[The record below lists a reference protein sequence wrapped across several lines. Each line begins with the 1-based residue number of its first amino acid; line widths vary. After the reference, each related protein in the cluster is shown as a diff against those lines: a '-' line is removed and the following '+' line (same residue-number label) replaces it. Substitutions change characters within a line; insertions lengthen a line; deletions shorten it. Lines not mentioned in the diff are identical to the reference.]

1 MADEATRSIERHYT
15 RGKLLERVLA
25 ALSGAGLDVDHL
37 RVEDLYAIDQLHGG
51 GLAATKE
58 HARRS
63 GITAAMHVLDVGCG
77 IGGSA
82 RYLAATI
89 GCQVTGVDLTAE
101 FVEVARE
108 LTARCSLADRVT
120 FERADATELPFA
132 DATFDH
138 VWSHNV
144 TMNVRDKA
152 AFAAEVARVLV
163 PGGRFTC
170 VEYAK
175 GPRGSPTFPLSWA
188 RDPSQSFLVTPEEM
202 RAALE
207 AGGLNVLEQVT
218 VPEGEASTSVAST
231 LPATSVAL
239 TSAVVMG
246 EDSPERQRNRA
257 KSSRDGALVDQ
268 FIVASKPG
276 PLTA

>member
-1 MADEATRSIERHYT
+1 MSDAVTQSIERHYT
-15 RGKLLERVLA
+15 QGDLLERVLA
-25 ALSGAGLDVDHL
+25 ALARAGLDVERL
-37 RVEDLYAIDQLHGG
+37 KPEDLYAVDQLHGG

-77 IGGSA
+77 VGGSA

-89 GCQVTGVDLTAE
+89 GCRVTGVDLTAE
-101 FVEVARE
+101 FVLVARE
-108 LTARCSLADRVT
+108 LTRRCGLAGRVA
-120 FERADATELPFA
+120 FEPADATDLPFA
-132 DATFDH
+132 AAAFDH

-144 TMNVRDKA
+144 TMNIRDKA
-152 AFAAEVARVLV
+152 AFAGEVARVLK

-175 GPRGSPTFPLSWA
+175 GPRGRLTFPLSWA
-188 RDPSQSFLVTPEEM
+188 REASQSFLVTPEEM

-207 AGGLNVLEQVT
+207 AGGLRVVEQVS
-218 VPEGEASTSVAST
+218 VPEGEASTSVAR
-231 LPATSVAL
+231 PAAGGPAAGAAL

-246 EDSPERQRNRA
+246 EDAPLRQRNRA

-268 FIVASKPG
+268 FIAAVRP
-276 PLTA
+276 